1 MKRDMCS
8 HGAKNETLLF
18 LLVSPPAAGSV
29 VSPPEAGAG
38 PSVVVVVVVVV
49 VDLVV
54 VLFAESNTI
63 NATHYSHM
71 PYEYY
76 SVEIAYFAKH
86 IISKFIIMKRD
97 MG

>member
-1 MKRDMCS
+1 MEQQ
-8 HGAKNETLLF
+8 NETLLF

-49 VDLVV
+49 VLVV

-63 NATHYSHM
+63 NATHYTHM

-97 MG
+97 IG

>member
-1 MKRDMCS
+1 MEQ
-8 HGAKNETLLF
+8 KNETLLF
-18 LLVSPPAAGSV
+18 LLVSTPAAGSV

-49 VDLVV
+49 VLVV
-54 VLFAESNTI
+54 VLFAESITI
-63 NATHYSHM
+63 NATHYTHM

-97 MG
+97 IG